1 MPYKSRKQRAY
12 LHIHRPKL
20 AKKWDKKYGGKV
32 QTSKKKGQK

>member
-1 MPYKSRKQRAY
+1 M
-12 LHIHRPKL
+12 HINKPNI